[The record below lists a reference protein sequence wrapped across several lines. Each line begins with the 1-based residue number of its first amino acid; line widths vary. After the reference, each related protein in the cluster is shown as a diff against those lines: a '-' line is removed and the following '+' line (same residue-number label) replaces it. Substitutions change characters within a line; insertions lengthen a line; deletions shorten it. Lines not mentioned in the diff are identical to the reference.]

1 MKDFLPLLVLSFNGT
16 GSAVFFFF
24 FIGMLM
30 CS

>member
-24 FIGMLM
+24 IGMLM